1 MRIALS
7 CNPLGKANLEKK
19 NMTSAQEKA
28 FAATGCDVRFDN
40 LTRQLFATDASIYQ
54 IEPIGVAF
62 PRSAQQAS
70 AVIRAAADGN
80 ISITPRGAGT
90 SLVGNAIGEGLI
102 VDFSRYNRQ
111 ITDLDLEK
119 RTVRAGAGVV
129 LDQLNAFLKPHG
141 FCFGPDVAT
150 SSRATLGG
158 MIANNSSGAHVP
170 VYGTTADH
178 VVSTEIILVDGRIL
192 KIGPA
197 HNSLGA
203 EREKID
209 KLIRTC
215 VAEISERMP
224 PGLLKRW
231 PGYGLERFLRAP
243 DNLNEILA
251 GSEGT
256 LAAIFSAELKIS
268 LLPREKGLGL
278 IFFASVDE
286 AMQATVE
293 LLDLKP
299 AAIEHIDRP
308 LLDQTKSQLHFQA
321 ARDLLELDS
330 EPCESILLVEFYDL
344 GSAATYRRFESADV
358 SAHSKF
364 SNIAERLALLQSR
377 RLGLRTK
384 ILTDPHEMDLV
395 WSVRKAGLSLLT
407 GCIGA
412 AKPVAFIEDAAV
424 RPAQLPEYVR
434 GLQSIMKPLGLEAS
448 YYGHAASGLLHV
460 RPVLDLHS
468 AADLKKFRQVA
479 DQTSALV
486 RQFKGSLSAE
496 HGVGTAR
503 TEYMREQLGDELL
516 GVMREIKRAFDP
528 KNIFNPGKIFEVG
541 SAQRVETNRIDN
553 HLRENF
559 TKPLELSFT
568 PRLAFAFKDRSFIG
582 NLEQCNGCGG
592 CRKDTPIMCPTF
604 IATGEEI
611 MSTRGRANII
621 RAALEMRFGV
631 RSRRRGIA
639 AFKSADT
646 SAHSKDP
653 LRSAELDAALSNC
666 LSCKGCTPE
675 CPSNVN
681 LALLKAEMLYARH
694 QRDGLPL
701 RERIFSSVDL
711 LGRLGCA
718 MPSFANAIVDLAPM
732 RAIMEKTLGISAK
745 RSLPHYT
752 SERFDRWFQERSS
765 VAALYERRTNNAT
778 VADRRYR
785 RGRVILWDDT
795 FVRYH
800 EPHIGIA
807 AVKVLETLG
816 FEVSLVKNRKCCG
829 RPAFSQGNL
838 DAAARVGKH
847 NVDLLNSAGSQ
858 QSTNPPSPSY
868 GAASNSQLSAP
879 PILFLEPSCWSM
891 FVDDYREL
899 KIDNA
904 EQVAA
909 RCFLFEKFIDDL
921 LDREPGA
928 LQFKDRPAS
937 SGQDQQVNVA
947 IHPHCHAKSLMDPA
961 FMARLVERLPGR
973 KAQLLD
979 TGCCGMAGAFGA
991 LAEKYELSVQV
1002 AADLLDKIDKQHP
1015 DIVVASGT
1023 SCRHQISDLTNVHP
1037 KHMAELIADALL

>member
-1 MRIALS
+1 
-7 CNPLGKANLEKK
+7 
-19 NMTSAQEKA
+19 
-28 FAATGCDVRFDN
+28 
-40 LTRQLFATDASIYQ
+40 
-54 IEPIGVAF
+54 
-62 PRSAQQAS
+62 
-70 AVIRAAADGN
+70 
-80 ISITPRGAGT
+80 
-90 SLVGNAIGEGLI
+90 
-102 VDFSRYNRQ
+102 
-111 ITDLDLEK
+111 
-119 RTVRAGAGVV
+119 
-129 LDQLNAFLKPHG
+129 
-141 FCFGPDVAT
+141 
-150 SSRATLGG
+150 
-158 MIANNSSGAHVP
+158 
-170 VYGTTADH
+170 
-178 VVSTEIILVDGRIL
+178 
-192 KIGPA
+192 
-197 HNSLGA
+197 
-203 EREKID
+203 
-209 KLIRTC
+209 
-215 VAEISERMP
+215 
-224 PGLLKRW
+224 
-231 PGYGLERFLRAP
+231 
-243 DNLNEILA
+243 
-251 GSEGT
+251 
-256 LAAIFSAELKIS
+256 
-268 LLPREKGLGL
+268 
-278 IFFASVDE
+278 
-286 AMQATVE
+286 
-293 LLDLKP
+293 
-299 AAIEHIDRP
+299 
-308 LLDQTKSQLHFQA
+308 
-321 ARDLLELDS
+321 
-330 EPCESILLVEFYDL
+330 
-344 GSAATYRRFESADV
+344 
-358 SAHSKF
+358 
-364 SNIAERLALLQSR
+364 
-377 RLGLRTK
+377 
-384 ILTDPHEMDLV
+384 
-395 WSVRKAGLSLLT
+395 
-407 GCIGA
+407 
-412 AKPVAFIEDAAV
+412 
-424 RPAQLPEYVR
+424 VR
-434 GLQSIMKPLGLEAS
+434 GLQSIMKPLGLKAS

-528 KNIFNPGKIFEVG
+528 KNVFNPGKIFEAG
-541 SAQRVETNRIDN
+541 SARCADPRKLSGQRGVLTKIDN

-559 TKPLELSFT
+559 TKPLELPFK
-568 PRLAFAFKDRSFIG
+568 PRLAFAFKDGSFIG

-621 RAALEMRFGV
+621 RAALELRFGV
-631 RSRRRGIA
+631 RQHVA
-639 AFKSADT
+639 AFKSADM

-711 LGRLGCA
+711 LGRIGCA
-718 MPSFANAIVDLAPM
+718 TPRFANAIVDLAPV
-732 RAIMEKTLGISAK
+732 RAIMEKTLRISAK

-752 SERFDRWFQERSS
+752 RQRFDRWFAGK
-765 VAALYERRTNNAT
+765 VDATPRRAFDKTSGGAPLLHS
-778 VADRRYR
+778 
-785 RGRVILWDDT
+785 RGEVILWDDT

-807 AVKVLETLG
+807 AVKVLEALG
-816 FEVSLVKNRKCCG
+816 FEVMLAHDRQCCG

-838 DAAARVGKH
+838 DAAAKLGKH

-858 QSTNPPSPSY
+858 LSSLRSATARQATNPPSPSY
-868 GAASNSQLSAP
+868 GAASNSQLSST

-904 EQVAA
+904 AKVAA

-921 LDREPGA
+921 LDREPDA
-928 LQFKDRPAS
+928 LQFRNGSAFGRRGDLRRDK
-937 SGQDQQVNVA
+937 QVNVA
-947 IHPHCHAKSLMDPA
+947 IHPHCHAKSLMNPA

-1002 AADLLDKIDKQHP
+1002 AADLLGKIDNQP
-1015 DIVVASGT
+1015 AGTEIIASGT

-1037 KHMAELIADALL
+1037 KHMAELIAEAIA